1 MLREILNELF
11 RPPYDIIQI
20 LMITLI
26 VLLGLYT
33 CSMIIW
39 SFRCHSEKQKIRR
52 FFSAH
57 KSTTGVIIKYDAADG
72 DKYITVSSAVPGQ
85 AVPFVPH
92 VHETADQY
100 TVILEC
106 HTGDAHFY
114 AEYQIPLSD
123 YKGEKEGETV
133 RIKDSWRP
141 IGYEEI

>member
-1 MLREILNELF
+1 MPREIWNELF

-57 KSTTGVIIKYDAADG
+57 KS
-72 DKYITVSSAVPGQ
+72 SAVPGQ
-85 AVPFVPH
+85 AGPFVPH

-123 YKGEKEGETV
+123 YKEEKEGETV

>member
-1 MLREILNELF
+1 MASRDTPRGVSPVLRGVCAN
-11 RPPYDIIQI
+11 
-20 LMITLI
+20 
-26 VLLGLYT
+26 LLWKRSKAALSY
-33 CSMIIW
+33 
-39 SFRCHSEKQKIRR
+39 
-52 FFSAH
+52 
-57 KSTTGVIIKYDAADG
+57 STIKYDAADG

-85 AVPFVPH
+85 AGPFVPH

>member
-92 VHETADQY
+92 VHEIYSYFRMSYRRCAFLCGVSNTSER
-100 TVILEC
+100 L
-106 HTGDAHFY
+106 
-114 AEYQIPLSD
+114 
-123 YKGEKEGETV
+123 
-133 RIKDSWRP
+133 
-141 IGYEEI
+141 